1 MFKFHFQSSGV
12 PFPSIKGR
20 PLHAALLDPLFLP
33 GADGIQQTGG
43 EEKEGAGL
51 VLYRSS

>member
-20 PLHAALLDPLFLP
+20 PLHATLLDPLSSP
-33 GADGIQQTGG
+33 GADGIQEMGG
-43 EEKEGAGL
+43 EEKGRAGR